1 MPNNKQTTAVSQLKK
16 ELLEEHANL
25 KDSTFCNDYLKG
37 YRDALGKIAN
47 KIDESIS
54 PIERKQIEDAYEKDR
69 EINMTREDKICL
81 KIYSDDYFTS
91 TFITD

>member
-1 MPNNKQTTAVSQLKK
+1 MPNNKQTTAVNQLKK

-54 PIERKQIEDAYEKDR
+54 PIERKQIEDASICMMPL
-69 EINMTREDKICL
+69 EIPLESK
-81 KIYSDDYFTS
+81 KKAAEQYFTS

>member
-54 PIERKQIEDAYEKDR
+54 PIERKQIEEAYNQDLYGGLEGNKKFNDG
-69 EINMTREDKICL
+69 
-81 KIYSDDYFTS
+81 SDYFTS